1 MYCKKCGKSISDDSK
16 FCPECGTRCDADIKE
31 NDGAKIV
38 QLKCKQCGA
47 TMDVSKGTSEIYCK
61 YCGNKILII
70 DSDAVAVEKIKSNA
84 KKDMLHATLAHEEKK
99 LDKLDKIEA
108 LEKYKKS
115 KLKLFSIIVGI
126 ICVISCITAFSSR
139 HYLASLIALLQTLLL
154 GISWSMGMQVIP
166 EKKKNLHVAL
176 AALAFI
182 LIIPFIKT
190 NSIKVYDRLNWPEDG
205 LATILPKPKGKYGEI
220 TTNSD
225 SSLYIRIG
233 KSSQDDFN
241 KYVDSCKGMGFVIE
255 SEQSISSYNAYNA
268 DGYDLCLSFYDDY
281 YVIDLDAPMKPE
293 IFTWP
298 SSDLVKLLPVPRSNI
313 GKINYEHAD
322 SFSVD
327 IANTTRE
334 EYANYV
340 DQVLA
345 TGFDINYS
353 RSDDNFWADDING
366 NHAGVNY
373 VGFNTMRV
381 YIDAPDEPQEINTP
395 EPTIDSSVAS
405 KETVDEDNIDPTATT
420 DTEMSADGVS
430 SDLKEALDEYESFM
444 DEYIAFME
452 KYNESN
458 DSLEMIADYSKM
470 LAKLES
476 IQNKIDAIDED
487 SLSDTD
493 YLYYSKVML
502 RCSQKIAN
510 ANID

>member
-1 MYCKKCGKSISDDSK
+1 MYCKKCGKSINDDSK

-31 NDGAKIV
+31 NDEAKIV

-47 TMDVSKGTSEIYCK
+47 TMDVSEGTSEIYCK

-84 KKDMLHATLAHEEKK
+84 KKDMLHATLVHEEKK

-327 IANTTRE
+327 ITNTTKE

-345 TGFDINYS
+345 
-353 RSDDNFWADDING
+353 A
-366 NHAGVNY
+366 
-373 VGFNTMRV
+373 GFN
-381 YIDAPDEPQEINTP
+381 I
-395 EPTIDSSVAS
+395 
-405 KETVDEDNIDPTATT
+405 
-420 DTEMSADGVS
+420 
-430 SDLKEALDEYESFM
+430 LF
-444 DEYIAFME
+444 
-452 KYNESN
+452 
-458 DSLEMIADYSKM
+458 
-470 LAKLES
+470 
-476 IQNKIDAIDED
+476 
-487 SLSDTD
+487 
-493 YLYYSKVML
+493 
-502 RCSQKIAN
+502 
-510 ANID
+510 